1 MSKKKT
7 QATTDSNVLVGLDAV
22 NGFYTPFFVQE
33 ILPNCIKD
41 ALSAWGDS
49 AEVVR
54 RLRALRAEYTAILS
68 NGASLDEPEMIADY
82 LDTMLAALG
91 YQVADNAQT
100 IRTANHDQTITLRLQ
115 YTQDNGDAIVQVL
128 TCSDDDAETGIMES
142 VMDGGELTGEQ
153 CVREL
158 LNDGEHASRWI
169 LLLGLHQAALV
180 DRTKWADRQY
190 LLLDFDEIHAR
201 NEVSLYKAIAV
212 FLSLRDLLPQ
222 NGDSSVLDTFE
233 EKANAQSVAVSNNLR
248 YALRECVEMLG
259 NEVIHDWTVNKRR
272 DVADMNADEL
282 TMQCL
287 RYMYRLL
294 FLLFIEAKPELGYAP
309 MKSVSYR
316 TAYSLESLRDLAEQM
331 RGRMDE
337 LEDSTYV
344 ADTLRELVSNI
355 YSGYPSRKQAT
366 ETERIVGSD
375 EAFTLAPMKAHIFDP
390 DRTGLI
396 EGAQLRDS
404 VMLQIIDNLS
414 VTSTGSGKSQRRQ
427 RIAYS
432 SLGISQMGAIYEGL
446 LSYQGFIAAEKLYEV
461 KRAKDKFDPLEVGY
475 FVTAAQLDDY
485 KESERVRYERGE
497 RKGELRTYEPGTFI
511 YRMAGRQRETS
522 ASFYTPDSLA
532 ACLVKYALKTM
543 EPRIHTA
550 KDILKLRICEP
561 AMGSATFLNETINQL
576 ANWYLRL
583 REQELIAEQGSEA
596 AISADDRQSELQ
608 KVKMFIADRNVYGID
623 LNPVAVELAEVSLWL
638 NSICPDAF
646 IPWFG
651 DQLMCGN
658 SLIGARRRLY
668 RPASLTTTTKGMA
681 WYDHEPERVELTASA
696 RLGKGVFHFLT
707 GDPGMCD
714 YTDKVIKSLEPEQ
727 VKKMKQWN
735 KRFTAAYCD
744 ADIELMQ
751 QLSSVIDGLWRD
763 VVKSRREL
771 ADISHDALHIYGWE
785 NEEPDEDA
793 QSSGT
798 RKGRKKLTVSVKDAM
813 LNQSYHSIGATNSAE
828 YARLKLAMDYWCALW
843 FWPIEDADK
852 LPSREEYLQDMQ
864 MILNGRLFD
873 PNEVLINPQW
883 DVNEQLA
890 HESDDL
896 TLFNAE
902 AANKEELL
910 AEPHGYIRVNTVNL
924 EQLCKTNPRLQVVRN
939 VADRQHF
946 FHWELE
952 FADVFADGGFDFM
965 VGNPPWVKLQ
975 WEAKNALADAD
986 PQYAVHDMSASDLN
1000 KVLPNVLD
1008 SSDVLRSHF
1017 IGEYQSYAGQS
1028 AFFNAMGN
1036 YPLLQGQQTNLF
1048 RCFLPNA
1055 WEYTRQADGVSAF
1068 VHPDEVYAD
1077 MKAGMLREQMLRRLR
1092 YHFQFL
1098 NEKKLFD
1105 GVHHRT
1111 SFSLNIYD
1119 NSDTARVQ
1127 FDSIWKLYLPKTID
1141 ECYADTVHTT
1151 VQPMKTEHGEW
1162 NVQGYHD
1169 RIVSIDDAV
1178 MRTFAALANMDAAE
1192 ASSAPLL
1199 GVYSVS
1205 LLHALECI
1213 GQCPRHLGD
1222 IPDDEIAYS
1231 SMWHETNSRKDGT
1244 IKDDIH
1250 FPRRDESIIYSS
1262 PFIGVGNPL
1271 LQSTRSIYKVNSD
1284 YDLVDLTAIPV
1295 DYEPRVKYAQACS
1308 DVEYA
1313 KRMPKMADG
1322 IPFESIYRIAY
1333 RSFVPIDGER
1343 IMQSAGVHPRVAW
1356 VNTIAG
1362 YGVHPRRYAL
1372 LASMMGVQSSTS
1384 ADFLLRSISK
1394 QHIAN
1399 SSIMLLPIVNG
1410 TSVSKEIS
1418 ARALLL
1424 NCLTESYS
1432 ELWQSCWDISYAGMQ
1447 WSKQDPRLPNAT
1459 FSNLADSWTYETP
1472 LRTEYS
1478 RRQALVELDVL
1489 VAMALGMTLADLIDI
1504 YRFTFPVFKSY
1515 EDDTWYDQTGRV
1527 VFSAKKAYNK
1537 ISLTRD
1543 EFDKI
1548 RDEQDGFVKTITVSD
1563 DTLPEGPITRDIS
1576 FVAPY
1581 DRCDRI
1587 EDYRVAW
1594 AFFEKKYGE
1603 ALAME
1608 RAEQEA
1614 QRTAAQQE
1622 DEQ

>member
-91 YQVADNAQT
+91 YQVADNTQT

-115 YTQDNGDAIVQVL
+115 CTQDNGDAIVQVL

-366 ETERIVGSD
+366 ESERIVGSD

-446 LSYQGFIAAEKLYEV
+446 LSYQGFIATEKLYEV

-785 NEEPDEDA
+785 DEEPAEDA

-798 RKGRKKLTVSVKDAM
+798 RRGKKLTVSVKDAM

-864 MILNGRLFD
+864 MILNGRLFN
-873 PNEVLINPQW
+873 PEEVLIDPQW

-896 TLFNAE
+896 TLFNADD
-902 AANKEELL
+902 ANKEELL

-965 VGNPPWVKLQ
+965 VGNPPWVNVE
-975 WEAKNALADAD
+975 WETAKVIADVD
-986 PQYAVHDMSASDLN
+986 PQYAIHKMDAATMSKALSELFR
-1000 KVLPNVLD
+1000 
-1008 SSDVLRSHF
+1008 SSQTIKTHF
-1017 IGEYQSYAGQS
+1017 IDAYESYAGQL
-1028 AFFNAMGN
+1028 AFLNAIIN
-1036 YPLLQGQQTNLF
+1036 YPLLQNQRTNLF

-1055 WEYTRQADGVSAF
+1055 WDYAKRNNGVSAF
-1068 VHPDEVYAD
+1068 IHPDEVYGD
-1077 MKAGMLREQMLRRLR
+1077 TNAGILREQMVRRLR
-1092 YHFQFL
+1092 YHFQF
-1098 NEKKLFD
+1098 NNAKKLFEGID
-1105 GVHHRT
+1105 
-1111 SFSLNIYD
+1111 SKEIFSLNIYVNGSD
-1119 NSDTARVQ
+1119 NRIK

-1141 ECYADTVHTT
+1141 ECYADTAHTT

-1162 NVQGYHD
+1162 NVQGYYD

-1178 MRTFAALANMDAAE
+1178 MRTYAALANMDAAE
-1192 ASSAPLL
+1192 APSAPLFNL
-1199 GVYSVS
+1199 YSVS

-1213 GQCPRHLGD
+1213 EQCSQHLGD
-1222 IPDDEIAYS
+1222 IPSDEITYS
-1231 SMWHETNSRKDGT
+1231 SMWNETNSRKDGT
-1244 IKDDIH
+1244 IKDDVH
-1250 FPRRDESIIYSS
+1250 FPQRDESIIYSS

-1322 IPFESIYRIAY
+1322 TPFESIYRIAY

-1356 VNTIAG
+1356 VHTIAG

-1384 ADFLLRSISK
+1384 ADFLLRSIGK

-1459 FSNLADSWTYETP
+1459 FSNLADTWTYGTP

-1489 VAMALGMTLADLIDI
+1489 VAMALGMTLDELVDI
-1504 YRFTFPVFKSY
+1504 YRFTFPVLKSY

-1548 RDEQDGFVKTITVSD
+1548 RDEQNGFVKTITVSD
-1563 DTLPEGPITRDIS
+1563 DTLPEGPITREIS
-1576 FVAPY
+1576 FMAPY
-1581 DRCDRI
+1581 DRCDRV

-1608 RAEQEA
+1608 RAERED
-1614 QRTAAQQE
+1614 QRTAAQKE

>member
-115 YTQDNGDAIVQVL
+115 CTQDNGDAIVQVL

-366 ETERIVGSD
+366 ESERIVGSD

-446 LSYQGFIAAEKLYEV
+446 LSYQGFIATEKLYEV

-485 KESERVRYERGE
+485 KESERVRYGRGE

-785 NEEPDEDA
+785 DEEPAEDA

-798 RKGRKKLTVSVKDAM
+798 RRGKKLTVSVKDAM

-864 MILNGRLFD
+864 MILNGRLFNPD
-873 PNEVLINPQW
+873 EVLIDPQW

-896 TLFNAE
+896 TLFNADD
-902 AANKEELL
+902 ANKEELL

-965 VGNPPWVKLQ
+965 VGNPPWVNVE
-975 WEAKNALADAD
+975 WETAKVIADVD
-986 PQYAVHDMSASDLN
+986 PQYAIHKMDAATMSKALSELFR
-1000 KVLPNVLD
+1000 
-1008 SSDVLRSHF
+1008 SSQTIKTHF
-1017 IGEYQSYAGQS
+1017 IDAYESYAGQL
-1028 AFFNAMGN
+1028 AFLNAIIN
-1036 YPLLQGQQTNLF
+1036 YPLLQNQRTNLF

-1055 WEYTRQADGVSAF
+1055 WDYAKRNNGVSAF
-1068 VHPDEVYAD
+1068 IHPDEVYGD
-1077 MKAGMLREQMLRRLR
+1077 TNAGILREQMVRRLR
-1092 YHFQFL
+1092 YHFQF
-1098 NEKKLFD
+1098 NNAKKLFEGID
-1105 GVHHRT
+1105 
-1111 SFSLNIYD
+1111 SKEIFSLNIYVNGSD
-1119 NSDTARVQ
+1119 NRIK

-1141 ECYADTVHTT
+1141 ECYADTAHTT

-1162 NVQGYHD
+1162 NVQGYYD

-1178 MRTFAALANMDAAE
+1178 MRTYAALANMDAAE
-1192 ASSAPLL
+1192 APSAPLFNL
-1199 GVYSVS
+1199 YSVS

-1213 GQCPRHLGD
+1213 EQCSQHLGD
-1222 IPDDEIAYS
+1222 IPSDEITYS
-1231 SMWHETNSRKDGT
+1231 SMWNETNGRKDGT
-1244 IKDDIH
+1244 IKDDVH
-1250 FPRRDESIIYSS
+1250 FPQRDESIIYSS
-1262 PFIGVGNPL
+1262 PFVGVGNPL
-1271 LQSTRSIYKVNSD
+1271 LQSARRRYTGNSD
-1284 YDLVDLTAIPV
+1284 YDLVDLTAIPA
-1295 DYEPRVKYAQACS
+1295 DYELRVKYARACS
-1308 DVEYA
+1308 DAEYA

-1322 IPFESIYRIAY
+1322 TPFDAVYRVVCRE
-1333 RSFVPIDGER
+1333 RSRIDNER
-1343 IMQSAGVHPRVAW
+1343 VLQSAGVHPRVAW
-1356 VNTIAG
+1356 VHAVTG
-1362 YGVHPRRYAL
+1362 YGVHPRRYAT
-1372 LASMMGVQSSTS
+1372 LALMMGVQSSLPM
-1384 ADFLLRSISK
+1384 DFLVRSIGKEHVNTSTLR
-1394 QHIAN
+1394 
-1399 SSIMLLPIVNG
+1399 LLPIPQGVLTLEVTCRG
-1410 TSVSKEIS
+1410 
-1418 ARALLL
+1418 LLL
-1424 NCLTESYS
+1424 NCLTSSYAD
-1432 ELWQSCWDISYAGMQ
+1432 LWQSCWDISYADLQ
-1447 WSKQDPRLPNAT
+1447 WSKQDSRLPNAT
-1459 FSNLADSWTYETP
+1459 FSNLADTWTYGTP

-1489 VAMALGMTLADLIDI
+1489 VAMALGMTLDELVDI
-1504 YRFTFPVFKSY
+1504 YRFTFPVLKSY

-1548 RDEQDGFVKTITVSD
+1548 RDEQNGFVKTITVSD
-1563 DTLPEGPITRDIS
+1563 DTLPEGPITREIS
-1576 FVAPY
+1576 FMAPY
-1581 DRCDRI
+1581 DRCDRV

-1594 AFFEKKYGE
+1594 AFFEKKCGE

-1608 RAEQEA
+1608 RAERED
-1614 QRTAAQQE
+1614 QRTAAQKE

>member
-41 ALSAWGDS
+41 ALSAWDNS

-68 NGASLDEPEMIADY
+68 NGASLDDPEMIADY

-115 YTQDNGDAIVQVL
+115 CTQDNGDAIVQVL
-128 TCSDDDAETGIMES
+128 TCSDDDSEAGIMES

-190 LLLDFDEIHAR
+190 LLFDFDEIHAR

-366 ETERIVGSD
+366 ESERIVGSD

-396 EGAQLRDS
+396 EGARLRDS

-446 LSYQGFIAAEKLYEV
+446 LSYQGFIATEKLYEV

-583 REQELIAEQGSEA
+583 REQELIAEQGPEA

-681 WYDHEPERVELTASA
+681 WYGHEPERVELTASA

-785 NEEPDEDA
+785 DEEPAEE
-793 QSSGT
+793 QSSST

-864 MILNGRLFD
+864 MILNGRLID
-873 PNEVLINPQW
+873 PDEVLIDPQW
-883 DVNEQLA
+883 DVNERLA

-902 AANKEELL
+902 AANEEELL

-924 EQLCKTNPRLQVVRN
+924 EQLCKTNPRLQIVRN

-965 VGNPPWVKLQ
+965 VGNPPWIKLQ
-975 WEAKNALADAD
+975 WEAAKVVADTD
-986 PQYAVHDMSASDLN
+986 PQYAIHKTDAAAMSKALSELF
-1000 KVLPNVLD
+1000 
-1008 SSDVLRSHF
+1008 SSSQSIKAHF
-1017 IGEYQSYAGQS
+1017 IDEYESYAGQS
-1028 AFFNAMGN
+1028 AFFNAVSN
-1036 YPLLQGQQTNLF
+1036 YPLLQKQQTNLF

-1055 WEYTRQADGVSAF
+1055 WDYTKHDDGVSAF
-1068 VHPDEVYAD
+1068 IHPDEIYGD
-1077 MKAGMLREQMLRRLR
+1077 TKAGALRAQMYRRLQ
-1092 YHFQFL
+1092 YHFQFNNSL
-1098 NEKKLFD
+1098 KLFD
-1105 GVHHRT
+1105 SIDSRNI
-1111 SFSLNIYD
+1111 FSINVYMNDISNIE
-1119 NSDTARVQ
+1119 
-1127 FDSIWKLYLPKTID
+1127 FDSIWNLFSPETID
-1141 ECYADTVHTT
+1141 KSYAAAGNDRVLPIKSKDGVWVTAGS
-1151 VQPMKTEHGEW
+1151 Q
-1162 NVQGYHD
+1162 D
-1169 RIVSIDDAV
+1169 RIVRIDIEALQA
-1178 MRTFAALANMDAAE
+1178 FAIIADWGNVEQAPLFALY
-1192 ASSAPLL
+1192 ASSLL
-1199 GVYSVS
+1199 RV
-1205 LLHALECI
+1205 LERS
-1213 GQCPRHLGD
+1213 GEYPTHLGD
-1222 IPDDEIAYS
+1222 YKNEILFS
-1231 SMWHETNSRKDGT
+1231 SMWHETNSKKNGIIEDC
-1244 IKDDIH
+1244 IH
-1250 FPRRDESIIYSS
+1250 FPKSNEDIIYSGTM
-1262 PFIGVGNPL
+1262 IAVGDAL
-1271 LQSTRSIYKVNSD
+1271 YKCPRKDYKNHND
-1284 YDLVDLTAIPV
+1284 YDYIDLLRVPA
-1295 DYEPRVKYAQACS
+1295 DYEPRVKYKRACS
-1308 DVEYA
+1308 KSEYDA
-1313 KRMPKMADG
+1313 HVPKFKDG
-1322 IPFESIYRIAY
+1322 TSFDSVFRIAI
-1333 RSFVPIDGER
+1333 RGMVNLDGER
-1343 IMQSAGVHPRVAW
+1343 TLQSAGVHPRVAW
-1356 VNTIAG
+1356 VNAIAG
-1362 YGVHPRRYAL
+1362 YGVHPTEYPF
-1372 LASMMGVQSSTS
+1372 LAFMIGVQAAISS
-1384 ADFLLRSISK
+1384 DFLIRSIGK
-1394 QHIAN
+1394 MNLN
-1399 SSIMLLPIVNG
+1399 SSIFKLLPVPLG
-1410 TSVSKEIS
+1410 VMSDEIRI
-1418 ARALLL
+1418 RALLL
-1424 NCLTESYS
+1424 TCVTEPYS
-1432 ELWQSCWDISYAGMQ
+1432 EFWRSCWDFSYAGMQ
-1447 WSKQDPRLPNAT
+1447 WSKQDSRLPETT
-1459 FSNLADSWTYETP
+1459 FSNLTDSWTYETP
-1472 LRTEYS
+1472 LRTDYS

-1489 VAMALGMTLADLIDI
+1489 VAMALGMTLEELIDI
-1504 YRFTFPVFKSY
+1504 YRLTFPVLKSY

-1527 VFSAKKAYNK
+1527 VFSKKSAYNK

-1563 DTLPEGPITRDIS
+1563 DTLPDGPIEREIS

-1594 AFFEKKYGE
+1594 AFFEEKYGE
-1603 ALAME
+1603 ALGLE
-1608 RAEQEA
+1608 RAERED
-1614 QRTAAQQE
+1614 QRTAAPKE

>member
-49 AEVVR
+49 VEVVR

-115 YTQDNGDAIVQVL
+115 CTQDNGDAIVQVL
-128 TCSDDDAETGIMES
+128 TCSDDDAETSIMES

-366 ETERIVGSD
+366 ESERIVGSD

-785 NEEPDEDA
+785 DEEPAEDA

-798 RKGRKKLTVSVKDAM
+798 RRGKKLTVSVKDAM

-864 MILNGRLFD
+864 MILNGRLFN
-873 PNEVLINPQW
+873 PEEVLIDPQW

-896 TLFNAE
+896 TLFNADD
-902 AANKEELL
+902 ANKEELL

-965 VGNPPWVKLQ
+965 VGNPPWVNVE
-975 WEAKNALADAD
+975 WETAKVIADVD
-986 PQYAVHDMSASDLN
+986 PQYAIHKMDAATMSKALSELFR
-1000 KVLPNVLD
+1000 
-1008 SSDVLRSHF
+1008 SSQTIKTHF
-1017 IGEYQSYAGQS
+1017 IDAYESYAGQL
-1028 AFFNAMGN
+1028 AFLNAIIN
-1036 YPLLQGQQTNLF
+1036 YPLLQNQRTNLF

-1055 WEYTRQADGVSAF
+1055 WDYAKRNNGVSAF
-1068 VHPDEVYAD
+1068 IHPDEVYGD
-1077 MKAGMLREQMLRRLR
+1077 TNAGILREQMVRRLR
-1092 YHFQFL
+1092 YHFQF
-1098 NEKKLFD
+1098 NNARKLFEGID
-1105 GVHHRT
+1105 
-1111 SFSLNIYD
+1111 SKEIFSLNIYVNGSD
-1119 NSDTARVQ
+1119 NRIK

-1141 ECYADTVHTT
+1141 ECYADTAHTT

-1162 NVQGYHD
+1162 NVQGYYD

-1178 MRTFAALANMDAAE
+1178 MRTYAALANMDAAE
-1192 ASSAPLL
+1192 APSAPLFNL
-1199 GVYSVS
+1199 YSVS

-1213 GQCPRHLGD
+1213 EQCSQHLGD
-1222 IPDDEIAYS
+1222 IPSDEITYS
-1231 SMWHETNSRKDGT
+1231 SMWNETNGRKDGT
-1244 IKDDIH
+1244 IKDDVH
-1250 FPRRDESIIYSS
+1250 FPQRDESIIYSS
-1262 PFIGVGNPL
+1262 PFVGVGNPL
-1271 LQSTRSIYKVNSD
+1271 LQSARRRYTGNSD
-1284 YDLVDLTAIPV
+1284 YDLVDLTAIPA
-1295 DYEPRVKYAQACS
+1295 DYELRVKYARACS
-1308 DVEYA
+1308 DAEYA

-1322 IPFESIYRIAY
+1322 TPFDAVYRVVCRG
-1333 RSFVPIDGER
+1333 RSRIDNER
-1343 IMQSAGVHPRVAW
+1343 VLQSAGVHPRVAW
-1356 VNTIAG
+1356 VHAVTG
-1362 YGVHPRRYAL
+1362 YGVHPRRYAT
-1372 LASMMGVQSSTS
+1372 LALMMGVQSSLPM
-1384 ADFLLRSISK
+1384 DFLVRSIGKENVNTSTLR
-1394 QHIAN
+1394 
-1399 SSIMLLPIVNG
+1399 LLPIPQGVLTLEVTCRG
-1410 TSVSKEIS
+1410 
-1418 ARALLL
+1418 LLL
-1424 NCLTESYS
+1424 NCLTSSYAD
-1432 ELWQSCWDISYAGMQ
+1432 LWQSCWDISYADLQ
-1447 WSKQDPRLPNAT
+1447 WSKQDSRLPNAT
-1459 FSNLADSWTYETP
+1459 FSNLADTWTYGTP

-1489 VAMALGMTLADLIDI
+1489 VAMALGLTLEELIDI
-1504 YRFTFPVFKSY
+1504 YRFTFPVLKSY

-1548 RDEQDGFVKTITVSD
+1548 RDEQNGFVKTITVSD
-1563 DTLPEGPITRDIS
+1563 DTLPEGPITREIS
-1576 FVAPY
+1576 FMAPY
-1581 DRCDRI
+1581 DRCDRV

-1608 RAEQEA
+1608 RAERED
-1614 QRTAAQQE
+1614 QRTAAQKE

>member
-115 YTQDNGDAIVQVL
+115 CTQDNGDAIVQVL

-366 ETERIVGSD
+366 ESERIVGSD

-446 LSYQGFIAAEKLYEV
+446 LSYQGFIATEKLYEV

-485 KESERVRYERGE
+485 KESERVRYGRGE

-785 NEEPDEDA
+785 DEEPAEDA

-798 RKGRKKLTVSVKDAM
+798 RRGKKLTVSVKDAM

-864 MILNGRLFD
+864 MILNGRLFNPD
-873 PNEVLINPQW
+873 EVLIDPQW

-896 TLFNAE
+896 TLFNADD
-902 AANKEELL
+902 ANKEELL

-965 VGNPPWVKLQ
+965 VGNPPWVNVE
-975 WEAKNALADAD
+975 WETAKVIADVD
-986 PQYAVHDMSASDLN
+986 PQYAIHKMDAATMSKALSELFR
-1000 KVLPNVLD
+1000 
-1008 SSDVLRSHF
+1008 SSQTIKTHF
-1017 IGEYQSYAGQS
+1017 IDAYESYAGQL
-1028 AFFNAMGN
+1028 AFLNAIIN
-1036 YPLLQGQQTNLF
+1036 YPLLQNQRTNLF

-1055 WEYTRQADGVSAF
+1055 WDYAKRNNGVSAF
-1068 VHPDEVYAD
+1068 IHPDEVYGD
-1077 MKAGMLREQMLRRLR
+1077 TNAGILREQMVRRLR
-1092 YHFQFL
+1092 YHFQF
-1098 NEKKLFD
+1098 NNAKKLFEGID
-1105 GVHHRT
+1105 
-1111 SFSLNIYD
+1111 SKEIFSLNIYVNGSD
-1119 NSDTARVQ
+1119 NRIK

-1141 ECYADTVHTT
+1141 ECYADTAHTT

-1162 NVQGYHD
+1162 NVQGYYD

-1178 MRTFAALANMDAAE
+1178 MRTYAALANMDAAE
-1192 ASSAPLL
+1192 APSAPLFNL
-1199 GVYSVS
+1199 YSVS

-1213 GQCPRHLGD
+1213 EQCSQHLGD
-1222 IPDDEIAYS
+1222 IPSDEITYS
-1231 SMWHETNSRKDGT
+1231 SMWNETNGRKDGT
-1244 IKDDIH
+1244 IKDDVH
-1250 FPRRDESIIYSS
+1250 FPQRDESIIYSS
-1262 PFIGVGNPL
+1262 PFVGVGNPL
-1271 LQSTRSIYKVNSD
+1271 LQSARRRYTGNSD
-1284 YDLVDLTAIPV
+1284 YDLVDLTAIPA
-1295 DYEPRVKYAQACS
+1295 DYELRVKYARACS
-1308 DVEYA
+1308 DAEYA

-1322 IPFESIYRIAY
+1322 TPFDAVYRVVCRE
-1333 RSFVPIDGER
+1333 RSRIDNER
-1343 IMQSAGVHPRVAW
+1343 VLQSAGVHPRVAW
-1356 VNTIAG
+1356 VNAVTG
-1362 YGVHPRRYAL
+1362 YGVHPRRYAT
-1372 LASMMGVQSSTS
+1372 LALMMGVQSSLPM
-1384 ADFLLRSISK
+1384 DFLVRSIGKEHVNTSTLR
-1394 QHIAN
+1394 
-1399 SSIMLLPIVNG
+1399 LLPIPQGVLTLEVTCRG
-1410 TSVSKEIS
+1410 
-1418 ARALLL
+1418 LLL
-1424 NCLTESYS
+1424 NCLTSSYAD
-1432 ELWQSCWDISYAGMQ
+1432 LWQSCWDISYADLQ
-1447 WSKQDPRLPNAT
+1447 WSKQDSRLPNAT
-1459 FSNLADSWTYETP
+1459 FSNLADTWTYGTP

-1489 VAMALGMTLADLIDI
+1489 VAMALGMTLDELVDI
-1504 YRFTFPVFKSY
+1504 YRFTFPVLKSY

-1548 RDEQDGFVKTITVSD
+1548 RDEQNGFVKTITVSD
-1563 DTLPEGPITRDIS
+1563 DTLPEGPITREIS
-1576 FVAPY
+1576 FMAPY
-1581 DRCDRI
+1581 DRCDRV

-1594 AFFEKKYGE
+1594 AFFEKKCGE

-1608 RAEQEA
+1608 RAERED
-1614 QRTAAQQE
+1614 QRTAAQKE

>member
-49 AEVVR
+49 VEVVR

-115 YTQDNGDAIVQVL
+115 CTQDNGDAIVQVL
-128 TCSDDDAETGIMES
+128 TCSDDDAETSIMES

-366 ETERIVGSD
+366 ESERIVGSD

-785 NEEPDEDA
+785 DEEPAEDA

-798 RKGRKKLTVSVKDAM
+798 RRGKKLTVSVKDAM

-864 MILNGRLFD
+864 MILNGRLFN
-873 PNEVLINPQW
+873 PEEVLIDPQW

-896 TLFNAE
+896 TLFNADD
-902 AANKEELL
+902 ANKEELL

-965 VGNPPWVKLQ
+965 VGNPPWVNVE
-975 WEAKNALADAD
+975 WETAKVIADVD
-986 PQYAVHDMSASDLN
+986 PQYAIHKMDAATMSKALSELFR
-1000 KVLPNVLD
+1000 
-1008 SSDVLRSHF
+1008 SSQTIKTHF
-1017 IGEYQSYAGQS
+1017 IDAYESYAGQL
-1028 AFFNAMGN
+1028 AFLNAIIN
-1036 YPLLQGQQTNLF
+1036 YPLLQNQRTNLF

-1055 WEYTRQADGVSAF
+1055 WDYAKRNNGVSAF
-1068 VHPDEVYAD
+1068 IHPDEVYGD
-1077 MKAGMLREQMLRRLR
+1077 TNAGILREQMVRRLR
-1092 YHFQFL
+1092 YHFQF
-1098 NEKKLFD
+1098 NNARKLFEGID
-1105 GVHHRT
+1105 
-1111 SFSLNIYD
+1111 SKEIFSLNIYVNGSD
-1119 NSDTARVQ
+1119 NRIK

-1141 ECYADTVHTT
+1141 ECYADTAHTT

-1162 NVQGYHD
+1162 NVQGYYD

-1178 MRTFAALANMDAAE
+1178 MRTYAALANMDAAE
-1192 ASSAPLL
+1192 APSAPLFNL
-1199 GVYSVS
+1199 YSVS

-1213 GQCPRHLGD
+1213 EQCSQHLGD
-1222 IPDDEIAYS
+1222 IPSDEITYS
-1231 SMWHETNSRKDGT
+1231 SMWNETNGRKDGT
-1244 IKDDIH
+1244 IKDDVH
-1250 FPRRDESIIYSS
+1250 FPQRDESIIYSS
-1262 PFIGVGNPL
+1262 PFVGVGNPL
-1271 LQSTRSIYKVNSD
+1271 LQSARRRYIGNSD
-1284 YDLVDLTAIPV
+1284 YDLVDLTAIPA
-1295 DYEPRVKYAQACS
+1295 DYELRVKYARACS
-1308 DVEYA
+1308 DAEYA

-1322 IPFESIYRIAY
+1322 TPFDAVYRVVCRG
-1333 RSFVPIDGER
+1333 RSRIDNER
-1343 IMQSAGVHPRVAW
+1343 VLQSAGVHPRVAW
-1356 VNTIAG
+1356 VHAVTG
-1362 YGVHPRRYAL
+1362 YGVHPRRYAT
-1372 LASMMGVQSSTS
+1372 LALMMGVQSSLPM
-1384 ADFLLRSISK
+1384 DFLVRSIGKENVNTSTLR
-1394 QHIAN
+1394 
-1399 SSIMLLPIVNG
+1399 LLPIPQGVLTLEVTCRG
-1410 TSVSKEIS
+1410 
-1418 ARALLL
+1418 LLL
-1424 NCLTESYS
+1424 NCLTSSYAD
-1432 ELWQSCWDISYAGMQ
+1432 LWQSCWDISYADLQ
-1447 WSKQDPRLPNAT
+1447 WSKQDSRLPNAT
-1459 FSNLADSWTYETP
+1459 FSNLADTWTYGTP

-1489 VAMALGMTLADLIDI
+1489 VAMALGLTLEELIDI
-1504 YRFTFPVFKSY
+1504 YRFTFPVLKSY

-1548 RDEQDGFVKTITVSD
+1548 RDEQNGFVKTITVSD
-1563 DTLPEGPITRDIS
+1563 DTLPEGPITREIS
-1576 FVAPY
+1576 FMAPY
-1581 DRCDRI
+1581 DRCDRV

-1608 RAEQEA
+1608 RAERED
-1614 QRTAAQQE
+1614 QRTAAQKE

>member
-49 AEVVR
+49 VEVVR

-115 YTQDNGDAIVQVL
+115 CTQDNGDAIVQVL
-128 TCSDDDAETGIMES
+128 TCSDDDAETSIMES

-366 ETERIVGSD
+366 ESERIVGSD

-785 NEEPDEDA
+785 DEEPAEDA

-798 RKGRKKLTVSVKDAM
+798 RRGKKLTVSVKDAM

-864 MILNGRLFD
+864 MILNGRLFN
-873 PNEVLINPQW
+873 PEEVLIDPQW

-896 TLFNAE
+896 TLFNADD
-902 AANKEELL
+902 ANKEELL

-965 VGNPPWVKLQ
+965 VGNPPWVNVE
-975 WEAKNALADAD
+975 WETAKVIADVD
-986 PQYAVHDMSASDLN
+986 PQYAIHKMDAATMSKALSELFR
-1000 KVLPNVLD
+1000 
-1008 SSDVLRSHF
+1008 SSQTIKTHF
-1017 IGEYQSYAGQS
+1017 IDAYESYAGQL
-1028 AFFNAMGN
+1028 AFLNAIIN
-1036 YPLLQGQQTNLF
+1036 YPLLQNQRTNLF

-1055 WEYTRQADGVSAF
+1055 WDYAKRNNGVSAF
-1068 VHPDEVYAD
+1068 IHPDEVYGD
-1077 MKAGMLREQMLRRLR
+1077 TNAGILREQMVRRLR
-1092 YHFQFL
+1092 YHFQF
-1098 NEKKLFD
+1098 NNARKLFEGID
-1105 GVHHRT
+1105 
-1111 SFSLNIYD
+1111 SKEIFSLNIYVNGSD
-1119 NSDTARVQ
+1119 NRIK

-1141 ECYADTVHTT
+1141 ECYADTAHTT

-1162 NVQGYHD
+1162 NVQGYYD

-1178 MRTFAALANMDAAE
+1178 MRTYAALANMDAAE
-1192 ASSAPLL
+1192 APSAPLFNL
-1199 GVYSVS
+1199 YSVS

-1213 GQCPRHLGD
+1213 EQCSQHLGD
-1222 IPDDEIAYS
+1222 IPSDEITYS
-1231 SMWHETNSRKDGT
+1231 SMWNETNGRKDGT
-1244 IKDDIH
+1244 IKDDVH
-1250 FPRRDESIIYSS
+1250 FPQRDESIIYSS
-1262 PFIGVGNPL
+1262 PFVGVGNPL
-1271 LQSTRSIYKVNSD
+1271 LQSARRRYTGNSD
-1284 YDLVDLTAIPV
+1284 YDLVDLTAIPA
-1295 DYEPRVKYAQACS
+1295 DYELRVKYARACS
-1308 DVEYA
+1308 DAEYA

-1322 IPFESIYRIAY
+1322 TPFDAVYRVVCRG
-1333 RSFVPIDGER
+1333 RSRIDNER
-1343 IMQSAGVHPRVAW
+1343 VLQSAGVHPRVAW
-1356 VNTIAG
+1356 VNAVTG
-1362 YGVHPRRYAL
+1362 YGVHPRRYAT
-1372 LASMMGVQSSTS
+1372 LALMMGVQSSLPM
-1384 ADFLLRSISK
+1384 DFLVRSIGKENVNTSTLR
-1394 QHIAN
+1394 
-1399 SSIMLLPIVNG
+1399 LLPIPQGVLTLEVTCRG
-1410 TSVSKEIS
+1410 
-1418 ARALLL
+1418 LLL
-1424 NCLTESYS
+1424 NCLTSSYAD
-1432 ELWQSCWDISYAGMQ
+1432 LWQSCWDISYADLQ
-1447 WSKQDPRLPNAT
+1447 WSKQDSRLPNAT
-1459 FSNLADSWTYETP
+1459 FSNLADTWTYGTP

-1489 VAMALGMTLADLIDI
+1489 VAMALGLTLEELIDI
-1504 YRFTFPVFKSY
+1504 YRFTFPVLKSY

-1548 RDEQDGFVKTITVSD
+1548 RDEQNGFVKTITVSD
-1563 DTLPEGPITRDIS
+1563 DTLPEGPITREIS
-1576 FVAPY
+1576 FMAPY
-1581 DRCDRI
+1581 DRCDRV

-1608 RAEQEA
+1608 RAERED
-1614 QRTAAQQE
+1614 QRTAAQKE

>member
-49 AEVVR
+49 VEVVR

-115 YTQDNGDAIVQVL
+115 CTQDNGDAIVQVL
-128 TCSDDDAETGIMES
+128 TCSDDDAETSIMES

-366 ETERIVGSD
+366 ESERIVGSD

-785 NEEPDEDA
+785 DEEPAEDA

-798 RKGRKKLTVSVKDAM
+798 RRGKKLTVSVKDAM

-864 MILNGRLFD
+864 MILNGRLFN
-873 PNEVLINPQW
+873 PEEVLIDPQW

-896 TLFNAE
+896 TLFNADD
-902 AANKEELL
+902 ANKEELL

-965 VGNPPWVKLQ
+965 VGNPPWVNVE
-975 WEAKNALADAD
+975 WETAKVIADVD
-986 PQYAVHDMSASDLN
+986 PQYAIHKMDAATMSKALSELFR
-1000 KVLPNVLD
+1000 
-1008 SSDVLRSHF
+1008 SSQTIKTHF
-1017 IGEYQSYAGQS
+1017 IDAYESYAGQL
-1028 AFFNAMGN
+1028 AFLNAIIN
-1036 YPLLQGQQTNLF
+1036 YPLLQNQRTNLF

-1055 WEYTRQADGVSAF
+1055 WDYAKRNNGVSAF
-1068 VHPDEVYAD
+1068 IHPDEVYGD
-1077 MKAGMLREQMLRRLR
+1077 TNAGILREQMVRRLR
-1092 YHFQFL
+1092 YHFQF
-1098 NEKKLFD
+1098 NNARKLFEGID
-1105 GVHHRT
+1105 
-1111 SFSLNIYD
+1111 SKEIFSLNIYVNGSD
-1119 NSDTARVQ
+1119 NRIK

-1141 ECYADTVHTT
+1141 ECYADTAHTT

-1162 NVQGYHD
+1162 NVQGYYD

-1178 MRTFAALANMDAAE
+1178 MRTYAALANMDAAE
-1192 ASSAPLL
+1192 APSAPLFNL
-1199 GVYSVS
+1199 YSVS

-1213 GQCPRHLGD
+1213 EQCSQHLGD
-1222 IPDDEIAYS
+1222 IPSDEITYS
-1231 SMWHETNSRKDGT
+1231 SMWNETNGRKDGT
-1244 IKDDIH
+1244 IKDDVH
-1250 FPRRDESIIYSS
+1250 FPQRDESIIYSS
-1262 PFIGVGNPL
+1262 PFVGVGNPL
-1271 LQSTRSIYKVNSD
+1271 LQSARRRYTGNSD
-1284 YDLVDLTAIPV
+1284 YDLVDLTAIPA
-1295 DYEPRVKYAQACS
+1295 DYELRVKYARACS
-1308 DVEYA
+1308 DAEYA

-1322 IPFESIYRIAY
+1322 TPFDAVYRVVCRE
-1333 RSFVPIDGER
+1333 RSRIDNER
-1343 IMQSAGVHPRVAW
+1343 VLQSAGVHPRVAW
-1356 VNTIAG
+1356 VHAVTG
-1362 YGVHPRRYAL
+1362 YGVHPRRYAT
-1372 LASMMGVQSSTS
+1372 LALMMGVQSSLPM
-1384 ADFLLRSISK
+1384 DFLVRSIGKEHVNTSTLR
-1394 QHIAN
+1394 
-1399 SSIMLLPIVNG
+1399 LLPIPQGVLTLEVTCRG
-1410 TSVSKEIS
+1410 
-1418 ARALLL
+1418 LLL
-1424 NCLTESYS
+1424 NCLTSSYAD
-1432 ELWQSCWDISYAGMQ
+1432 LWQSCWDISYADLQ
-1447 WSKQDPRLPNAT
+1447 WSKQDSRLPNAT
-1459 FSNLADSWTYETP
+1459 FSNLADTWTYGTP

-1489 VAMALGMTLADLIDI
+1489 VAMALGMTLDELVDI
-1504 YRFTFPVFKSY
+1504 YRFTFPVLKSY

-1548 RDEQDGFVKTITVSD
+1548 RDEQNGFVKTITVSD
-1563 DTLPEGPITRDIS
+1563 DTLPEGPITREIS
-1576 FVAPY
+1576 FMAPY
-1581 DRCDRI
+1581 DRCDRV

-1608 RAEQEA
+1608 RAERED
-1614 QRTAAQQE
+1614 QRTAAQKE

>member
-100 IRTANHDQTITLRLQ
+100 IRAANHDQTITLRLQ
-115 YTQDNGDAIVQVL
+115 CTQDNGDAIVQVL

-366 ETERIVGSD
+366 ESERIVGSD

-446 LSYQGFIAAEKLYEV
+446 LSYQGFIATEKLYEV

-785 NEEPDEDA
+785 DEEPAEDA

-798 RKGRKKLTVSVKDAM
+798 RRGKKLTVSVKDAM

-864 MILNGRLFD
+864 MILNGRLFN
-873 PNEVLINPQW
+873 PEEVLIDPQW

-896 TLFNAE
+896 TLFNADD
-902 AANKEELL
+902 ANKEELL

-965 VGNPPWVKLQ
+965 VGNPPWVNVE
-975 WEAKNALADAD
+975 WETAKVIADVD
-986 PQYAVHDMSASDLN
+986 PQYAIHKMDAATMSKALSELFR
-1000 KVLPNVLD
+1000 
-1008 SSDVLRSHF
+1008 SSQTIKTHF
-1017 IGEYQSYAGQS
+1017 IDAYESYAGQL
-1028 AFFNAMGN
+1028 AFLNAIIN
-1036 YPLLQGQQTNLF
+1036 YPLLQNQRTNLF

-1055 WEYTRQADGVSAF
+1055 WDYAKRNNGVSAF
-1068 VHPDEVYAD
+1068 IHPDEVYGD
-1077 MKAGMLREQMLRRLR
+1077 TNAGILREQMVRRLR
-1092 YHFQFL
+1092 YHFQF
-1098 NEKKLFD
+1098 NNAKKLFEGID
-1105 GVHHRT
+1105 
-1111 SFSLNIYD
+1111 SKEIFSLNIYVNGSD
-1119 NSDTARVQ
+1119 NRIK

-1141 ECYADTVHTT
+1141 ECYADTAHTT

-1162 NVQGYHD
+1162 NVQGYYD

-1178 MRTFAALANMDAAE
+1178 MRTYAALANMDAAE
-1192 ASSAPLL
+1192 APSAPLFNL
-1199 GVYSVS
+1199 YSVS

-1213 GQCPRHLGD
+1213 EQCSQHLGD
-1222 IPDDEIAYS
+1222 IPSDEITYS
-1231 SMWHETNSRKDGT
+1231 SMWNETNGRKDGT
-1244 IKDDIH
+1244 IKDDVH
-1250 FPRRDESIIYSS
+1250 FPQRDESIIYSS
-1262 PFIGVGNPL
+1262 PFVGVGNPL
-1271 LQSTRSIYKVNSD
+1271 LQSARRRYTGNSD
-1284 YDLVDLTAIPV
+1284 YDLVDLTAIPA
-1295 DYEPRVKYAQACS
+1295 DYELRVKYARACS
-1308 DVEYA
+1308 DAEYA

-1322 IPFESIYRIAY
+1322 TPFDAVYRVVCRE
-1333 RSFVPIDGER
+1333 RSRIDNER
-1343 IMQSAGVHPRVAW
+1343 VLQSAGVHPRVAW
-1356 VNTIAG
+1356 VHAVTG
-1362 YGVHPRRYAL
+1362 YGVHPRRYAT
-1372 LASMMGVQSSTS
+1372 LALMMGVQSSLPM
-1384 ADFLLRSISK
+1384 DFLVRSIGKEHVNTSTLR
-1394 QHIAN
+1394 
-1399 SSIMLLPIVNG
+1399 LLPIPQGVLTLEVTCRG
-1410 TSVSKEIS
+1410 
-1418 ARALLL
+1418 LLL
-1424 NCLTESYS
+1424 NCLTSSYAD
-1432 ELWQSCWDISYAGMQ
+1432 LWQSCWDISYADLQ
-1447 WSKQDPRLPNAT
+1447 WSKQDSRLPNAT
-1459 FSNLADSWTYETP
+1459 FSNLADTWTYGTP

-1489 VAMALGMTLADLIDI
+1489 VAMALGMTLDELVDI
-1504 YRFTFPVFKSY
+1504 YRFTFPVLKSY
-1515 EDDTWYDQTGRV
+1515 EDDTWYDQAGRV

-1548 RDEQDGFVKTITVSD
+1548 RDEQNGFVKTITVSD
-1563 DTLPEGPITRDIS
+1563 DTLPEGPITREIS
-1576 FVAPY
+1576 FMAPY
-1581 DRCDRI
+1581 DRCDRV

-1594 AFFEKKYGE
+1594 TFFEKKYGE

-1608 RAEQEA
+1608 RAERED
-1614 QRTAAQQE
+1614 QRTAAQKE